1 MPLSSAQAPLYNAI
15 VQAFNSALEA
25 GKVDG
30 ASSTSINQTLARGLA
45 AAIVD
50 YVTQATVITTVAPGQ
65 VVLTAG
71 SPTAHVGA
79 TLAPGSGTGQLI

>member
-1 MPLSSAQAPLYNAI
+1 MPLSSAQAPLYQAI
-15 VQAFNSALEA
+15 TQAFNDALEA
-25 GKVDG
+25 GKADG
-30 ASSTSINQTLARGLA
+30 ASSARINSDLGRAIA

-50 YVTQATVITTVAPGQ
+50 YVTQATVITTVAPGI